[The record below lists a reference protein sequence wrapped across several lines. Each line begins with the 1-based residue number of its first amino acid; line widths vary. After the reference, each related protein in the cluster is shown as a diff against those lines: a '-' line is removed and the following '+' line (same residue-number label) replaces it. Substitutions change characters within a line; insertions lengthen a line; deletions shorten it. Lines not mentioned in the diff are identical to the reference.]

1 MEFQLIKSRVI
12 VCVMNNDKYI
22 SLHDVARVKGL
33 KSTRSIRLAI
43 NQGKYIANIMRK
55 MYLTKKEC
63 IKMNK
68 VFVKTKNVKNF
79 VSLMEEV
86 KELPNNIP
94 KIILVY
100 GEYGLGKSETIK
112 WWTFKNDCIYVRAN
126 QGMTSRWL
134 LSEIAEELGE
144 EPFWHIQET
153 FNLIEKKL
161 KENPKPIIIDEVDY
175 LLERN
180 TIETLRDLYD
190 TTSCPLVLV
199 GMGNIDKKLSRYP
212 HIIDRIY
219 KSFKFEQYDFEDVK
233 QILNELTQITF
244 APDGVEYLAT
254 RVNQF
259 RQIVKSINKI
269 EKLAITNQLKQIDEN
284 ILRKLLYGRS
294 NIETLQKAQQI
305 YA

>member
-1 MEFQLIKSRVI
+1 MGQLILKI
-12 VCVMNNDKYI
+12 ENGLQATLEVMNMPIY
-22 SLHDVARVKGL
+22 
-33 KSTRSIRLAI
+33 T
-43 NQGKYIANIMRK
+43 QIANIMRK
-55 MYLTKKEC
+55 MYLAKKEC

-86 KELPNNIP
+86 KQLPNNIP

-199 GMGNIDKKLSRYP
+199 GMSNIDKKLSRYP

-219 KSFKFEQYDFEDVK
+219 KSFKFERYDFEDVK

-244 APDGVEYLAT
+244 TPDGVEYLAT

-259 RQIVKSINKI
+259 RQIVKLINKI

-284 ILRKLLYGRS
+284 ILRKLLYGRT
-294 NIETLQKAQQI
+294 NIETLQKAKQI

>member
-1 MEFQLIKSRVI
+1 MSDPTFWNDADKAREISQKATEAKDAYETYTNLFQRAE
-12 VCVMNNDKYI
+12 
-22 SLHDVARVKGL
+22 SLKDIL
-33 KSTRSIRLAI
+33 DLAI
-43 NQGKYIANIMRK
+43 EEDDQ
-55 MYLTKKEC
+55 E
-63 IKMNK
+63 
-68 VFVKTKNVKNF
+68 
-79 VSLMEEV
+79 ME
-86 KELPNNIP
+86 P
-94 KIILVY
+94 
-100 GEYGLGKSETIK
+100 
-112 WWTFKNDCIYVRAN
+112 
-126 QGMTSRWL
+126 
-134 LSEIAEELGE
+134 EIAEELGE

-199 GMGNIDKKLSRYP
+199 GMSNIDKKLSRYP

-219 KSFKFEQYDFEDVK
+219 KSFKFERYDFEDVK

-244 APDGVEYLAT
+244 TSDGVEYLAT

-259 RQIVKSINKI
+259 RQIVKLINKI